1 MQYFFKI
8 YQSLENLKRDFL
20 QNKTSIK
27 IKEKI

>member
-8 YQSLENLKRDFL
+8 CQSLENLKRDFL